1 MTKYGCEDGK
11 CIPLSKVCSREHRNE
26 TTGLS
31 TGGNLAN

>member
-11 CIPLSKVCSREHRNE
+11 WIPLSKVGSQEHRNE
-26 TTGLS
+26 TTILS